1 MIVCNLRRHIPHAAG
16 IMDSSTPSSDP
27 FHGLNPADLM
37 AAAAMPTD
45 GGADTL
51 PLTPRDLP
59 SLAEIAVAFPDLE
72 ILDLIGH
79 GGMSAVFRARQPRLD
94 RMVALKVLPKSL
106 AATPGFAERFT
117 REGRVLARLSHP
129 NIVTVH
135 DFGESGGFCFL
146 IMEYVDGVN
155 LRQAMRAG
163 RFTPKQALNII
174 PVMCEALQY
183 AHSQGV
189 LHRDIKPE
197 NILLDTK
204 GRVKIA
210 DFGIA
215 KILDENGDGGMM
227 LTQSGAKLGTA
238 PYMAPEQIEKPGS
251 VDHRAD
257 IYSLGVVFYEMLTG
271 ELPLGRFAAPS
282 EKSAVNGNM
291 DEVVFRALA
300 KDRAM
305 RQQSAGEFKTQ
316 IEGIASMPPQ
326 MRRSLAMRFSSFE
339 YKSKRTLLGRPLLHI
354 TSGIDPTTG
363 RKRTAR
369 GFFAFGDRAVGVVAF
384 GGYARGLFACGGMAV
399 GVFALG
405 GMSIGLISWG
415 GFALALL
422 LAYGGMSVGFLS
434 AGGLAL
440 GWEAAGGLAAG
451 VHAYGGQ
458 VFALVSGMGGQ
469 VHAPHVMKNLME
481 APPLLLWLV
490 RATNQSAS
498 LATWIWLPMMLPS
511 VLMPWWARRQLE
523 FEAQGGAQRP
533 TAWHERP
540 SRVLWLLPAAIL
552 LFLSLVWMT
561 IHWVHAGQ
569 TGLTA
574 QTFIASAIGITGCIL
589 AAVSLPLWLRLVPM
603 NSFYGVRL
611 PSTFV
616 SDERWYDVN
625 AVFGRHLFCWSLS
638 VIAAGIAGFY
648 QLPRHQDAYSWA
660 AFTLM
665 LVAVAASV
673 VSTLVWMH
681 RHPVGRRAIKPHRLV
696 RNIEQVLPALV
707 LGYFIKAF
715 ICASYSI
722 PHGNEPGVAKG
733 SRWFASR
740 LNTGF
745 VAGDLIAYAHES
757 GQTWLARV
765 VAVEPKGLQLK
776 RGSSPDEFFMPWDK
790 IIGKMLFPYYSPAG
804 SKASS
809 QASGSAPASAPAPAR
824 LNKGFPP
831 AETTSH
837 ALQQEPRLLF
847 LRMVPEGQPWA
858 LDVHDAAGLPFN
870 PTKEEQKIIRNSTTE
885 QTCPD
890 AETCWLQAWIQHPD
904 LDEASHVSVTAI
916 DITGRPD
923 KNQGVVHWNDYTTGY
938 RPSGGPVHSVVLRAG
953 ERGHLP
959 RTVELSFAYSAGP
972 WDAVKRVDKN
982 PSMNISTDDW
992 IKGGVGEDAAQHC
1005 FVTWLRRREDRQVQC
1020 AAYLKDGSKI
1030 IGMNTSTTSGRDIS
1044 ERAVFGMRLEEVD
1057 YFELQARDIRKVAF
1071 KDVVLPPLQKAEV
1084 LVEAP
1089 ARSGLVTWHKG
1100 LTLGVVLDWAGWSPV
1115 MAANGK
1121 PKPVRLMHDGYN
1133 EDIQVNDQTR
1143 GMQINPGGKIIVP
1156 Q

>member
-1 MIVCNLRRHIPHAAG
+1 MILCNLRLHIPHAVG

-79 GGMSAVFRARQPRLD
+79 GGMSAVFRARQPKLD
-94 RMVALKVLPKSL
+94 RVVALKVLPKSL

-146 IMEYVDGVN
+146 IMEFVDGVN

-163 RFTPKQALNII
+163 RFTPEQALNII

-189 LHRDIKPE
+189 LHCDIKPE
-197 NILLDTK
+197 NILLDAK

-215 KILDENGDGGMM
+215 KILDEKGDGGML
-227 LTQSGAKLGTA
+227 LTHSGARLGTA

-282 EKSAVNGNM
+282 EKSDVNGNM

-326 MRRSLAMRFSSFE
+326 VRSSLAMQFSSFE
-339 YKSKRTLLGRPLLHI
+339 YKSKRTLLGRPLLHV

-363 RKRTAR
+363 RKRVAR
-369 GFFAFGDRAVGVVAF
+369 GIFAFGDRAVGVFAF
-384 GGYARGLFACGGMAV
+384 GGYARGCFACGGVAV

-415 GFALALL
+415 GLALALL
-422 LAYGGMSVGFLS
+422 LAYGGMSVGYLS
-434 AGGLAL
+434 AGGLAV
-440 GWEAAGGLAAG
+440 GWEAAGGFAAG

-458 VFALVSGMGGQ
+458 VYALVSGIGGE
-469 VHAPHVMKNLME
+469 VHAPQVVEKMAQMPALMQ
-481 APPLLLWLV
+481 WLV
-490 RATNQSAS
+490 RATNQSS
-498 LATWIWLPMMLPS
+498 FLTSWIWLPMMIPS

-523 FEAQGGAQRP
+523 FEAQGGAQRV

-540 SRVLWLLPAAIL
+540 SRVLWLLPAALL
-552 LFLSLVWMT
+552 LFLALICMT
-561 IHWVHAGQ
+561 HQWSHAGKV
-569 TGLTA
+569 GVTA
-574 QTFIASAIGITGCIL
+574 QTFIASAIEFIGFIL
-589 AAVSLPLWLRLVPM
+589 VVVSLPLWLRLVPM

-616 SDERWYDVN
+616 SNERWYDVN
-625 AVFGRHLFCWSLS
+625 AVFGKHLFRWSLA

-660 AFTLM
+660 AITLT

-681 RHPVGRRAIKPHRLV
+681 RHPAGRAPIKPHRLV
-696 RNIEQVLPALV
+696 RNVEHLIPAVVLAF
-707 LGYFIKAF
+707 FIRAF

-722 PHGNEPGVAKG
+722 PHGSEPGVAKG
-733 SRWFASR
+733 SHWIASR

-745 VAGDLIAYAHES
+745 AAGDLIAYHHDN

-765 VAVEPKGLQLK
+765 VAADAKGLQLK
-776 RGSSPDEFFMPWDK
+776 RGGSPDEFFMPWDR
-790 IIGKMLFPYYSPAG
+790 IVGKMLFSYYSPDG
-804 SKASS
+804 RSKA
-809 QASGSAPASAPAPAR
+809 
-824 LNKGFPP
+824 
-831 AETTSH
+831 
-837 ALQQEPRLLF
+837 
-847 LRMVPEGQPWA
+847 
-858 LDVHDAAGLPFN
+858 
-870 PTKEEQKIIRNSTTE
+870 
-885 QTCPD
+885 
-890 AETCWLQAWIQHPD
+890 
-904 LDEASHVSVTAI
+904 
-916 DITGRPD
+916 
-923 KNQGVVHWNDYTTGY
+923 
-938 RPSGGPVHSVVLRAG
+938 
-953 ERGHLP
+953 
-959 RTVELSFAYSAGP
+959 
-972 WDAVKRVDKN
+972 
-982 PSMNISTDDW
+982 
-992 IKGGVGEDAAQHC
+992 
-1005 FVTWLRRREDRQVQC
+1005 
-1020 AAYLKDGSKI
+1020 
-1030 IGMNTSTTSGRDIS
+1030 
-1044 ERAVFGMRLEEVD
+1044 
-1057 YFELQARDIRKVAF
+1057 
-1071 KDVVLPPLQKAEV
+1071 
-1084 LVEAP
+1084 
-1089 ARSGLVTWHKG
+1089 
-1100 LTLGVVLDWAGWSPV
+1100 
-1115 MAANGK
+1115 
-1121 PKPVRLMHDGYN
+1121 
-1133 EDIQVNDQTR
+1133 
-1143 GMQINPGGKIIVP
+1143 
-1156 Q
+1156 